1 MERPANGAYRL
12 DKTVRFRRLA
22 LSSKSSFRGSF
33 SRPFFAGHVAAK
45 EPDTADWPTK
55 PVQLIVNFPAGSTT
69 DYAARIFADRLA
81 SGLGQQ
87 FVTRNRAGACGLLG
101 IGTAVKSSAD
111 GYTFL
116 VTAGFSVVIAPH
128 LLRTTSFDPFKDLE
142 PVTQFIDAALLLAVH
157 PSVEANSVQELVT
170 FARRNPGK
178 LSWGTADIGSTTHL
192 LCEAFRLQA
201 GVDILH
207 VPYRSGSQGLSGSP
221 QNERRDE
228 QDCPQAGGARAS
240 AWKRIGPP
248 PRDPRGVISPDAKGL
263 RALQQTGT
271 SAEPAHRINPGIH
284 SGCGRCALAR
294 RKR

>member
-1 MERPANGAYRL
+1 MDIERWSARPTERTGWI
-12 DKTVRFRRLA
+12 RRSASAAWLYPRKVLSAAVLA
-22 LSSKSSFRGSF
+22 VL
-33 SRPFFAGHVAAK
+33 FFAGHVAAK

-87 FVTRNRAGACGLLG
+87 FVTKNRAGASGLLG

-157 PSVEANSVQELVT
+157 PSVAANSVQELVT
-170 FARRNPGK
+170 FARRNP
-178 LSWGTADIGSTTHL
+178 
-192 LCEAFRLQA
+192 
-201 GVDILH
+201 
-207 VPYRSGSQGLSGSP
+207 
-221 QNERRDE
+221 
-228 QDCPQAGGARAS
+228 AS
-240 AWKRIGPP
+240 
-248 PRDPRGVISPDAKGL
+248 
-263 RALQQTGT
+263 
-271 SAEPAHRINPGIH
+271 
-284 SGCGRCALAR
+284 
-294 RKR
+294 